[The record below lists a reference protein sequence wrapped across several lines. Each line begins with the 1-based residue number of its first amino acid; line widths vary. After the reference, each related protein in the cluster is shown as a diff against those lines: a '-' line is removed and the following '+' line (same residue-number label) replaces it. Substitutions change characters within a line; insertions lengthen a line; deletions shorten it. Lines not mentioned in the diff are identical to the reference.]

1 MTPEQLKASI
11 LQRAMEGKLVPQDP
25 NDEPASE
32 LLKRIKAEKEKLI
45 KEGKIKRDKNE
56 TEIYRGDDG
65 LHYEKFGDGSV
76 KVFEKD
82 VPDGWAIAHF
92 PEICAIEKGSI
103 KRGPFG
109 SSITKAMFV
118 PKGDNTYKVYEQ
130 GNAIR
135 KNLEYGEYWLPK
147 ADFQRLEGFAVK
159 PRDVI
164 VSCAG
169 TIGETFIIPKDAP
182 EGVINQALLR
192 LTLNNEIIDEQFF
205 LLMFKSLV
213 ETLKSNAVGSAIKN
227 LASIKFLKYETPFLL
242 PPIAEQKKIVTKIRE
257 VFEKVDKYSE
267 SYLKLEKLNKEFPEK
282 LRKSILQY
290 AMQGKL
296 VSQDPNDEPVEVL
309 LEKIRTEKQK
319 LFEEGKLKKK
329 DLEESIIYKAE
340 DNSYYEKSGDKQI
353 HIDVPFDIPEHW
365 KWVKLNY
372 ICHYIQRGKSPKY
385 VEKSEIPIISQ
396 KCIQWS
402 GFDLSP
408 ARFLDPKYFSSYDNI
423 RLVRH
428 NDLLWCST
436 GKGTVG
442 RIGIFTDD
450 DRGIYSNIVA
460 DSHVTVIRQFDEINS
475 NFTLEYLSSP
485 EIQMN
490 MDDLTT
496 GSTKQQELSLSTV
509 TNILLPICGRSE
521 QDKIISKITQFERY
535 IYQIQIIV

>member
-1 MTPEQLKASI
+1 MSRVTPEQLKASI

-65 LHYEKFGDGSV
+65 LHYEKFADGTV
-76 KVFEKD
+76 KEVD
-82 VPDGWAIAHF
+82 VPFDIPESWEWVRFSEVSTIVRGGSPRPIKEFITEADDGINWIKIGDTDKGGKFINSTKEKIKSSGLKKTRYVTKGTFLLTNSMSFGRPYILNVDGAIHDGWLAISNYEEVF
-92 PEICAIEKGSI
+92 S
-103 KRGPFG
+103 RDFLYYLL
-109 SSITKAMFV
+109 SSRVAYHQFLALISGAV
-118 PKGDNTYKVYEQ
+118 V
-130 GNAIR
+130 
-135 KNLEYGEYWLPK
+135 KNLNSDKVASLLVPVPPQKEQERIVSAIMVGLPK
-147 ADFQRLEGFAVK
+147 VDDYQKLHDRLE
-159 PRDVI
+159 
-164 VSCAG
+164 
-169 TIGETFIIPKDAP
+169 
-182 EGVINQALLR
+182 
-192 LTLNNEIIDEQFF
+192 
-205 LLMFKSLV
+205 
-213 ETLKSNAVGSAIKN
+213 
-227 LASIKFLKYETPFLL
+227 
-242 PPIAEQKKIVTKIRE
+242 KI
-257 VFEKVDKYSE
+257 
-267 SYLKLEKLNKEFPEK
+267 NKELPEK

-296 VSQDPNDEPVEVL
+296 VPQDPNDEPVEVL
-309 LEKIRTEKQK
+309 LEKIRQEKQK

-329 DLEESIIYKAE
+329 DLQESIIYKGD

>member
-1 MTPEQLKASI
+1 MRFKIVHRCSPIILIETPPHDYYI
-11 LQRAMEGKLVPQDP
+11 LQRISKQNKHKWWPF
-25 NDEPASE
+25 
-32 LLKRIKAEKEKLI
+32 RI
-45 KEGKIKRDKNE
+45 
-56 TEIYRGDDG
+56 TT
-65 LHYEKFGDGSV
+65 
-76 KVFEKD
+76 
-82 VPDGWAIAHF
+82 
-92 PEICAIEKGSI
+92 CA
-103 KRGPFG
+103 
-109 SSITKAMFV
+109 
-118 PKGDNTYKVYEQ
+118 Y
-130 GNAIR
+130 
-135 KNLEYGEYWLPK
+135 
-147 ADFQRLEGFAVK
+147 
-159 PRDVI
+159 
-164 VSCAG
+164 C
-169 TIGETFIIPKDAP
+169 
-182 EGVINQALLR
+182 
-192 LTLNNEIIDEQFF
+192 
-205 LLMFKSLV
+205 
-213 ETLKSNAVGSAIKN
+213 
-227 LASIKFLKYETPFLL
+227 
-242 PPIAEQKKIVTKIRE
+242 
-257 VFEKVDKYSE
+257 
-267 SYLKLEKLNKEFPEK
+267 
-282 LRKSILQY
+282 
-290 AMQGKL
+290 
-296 VSQDPNDEPVEVL
+296 
-309 LEKIRTEKQK
+309 
-319 LFEEGKLKKK
+319 
-329 DLEESIIYKAE
+329 
-340 DNSYYEKSGDKQI
+340 SYYEKSGDKQI

-485 EIQMN
+485 KIQMN